1 MLIVWNLGIQ
11 KEYSMFIDGADKFK
25 NEPGVHFEKFMAPRG
40 KHLTF
45 SFISGASARARA
57 KHLQPSPISIEYL
70 KPIDARK
77 FGYDVS

>member
-11 KEYSMFIDGADKFK
+11 KAYSMFINGADKFK

-45 SFISGASARARA
+45 SFISGASARARETLA
-57 KHLQPSPISIEYL
+57 TEPHIYRIFETYRRQKIWL
-70 KPIDARK
+70 
-77 FGYDVS
+77 